1 MFGQSAALFCLQ
13 LLLFDFW
20 SKTLKPNSL
29 LSLSKET
36 VLVQVGDSLLNMVKA
51 KNNDVKIHEIH
62 TDKTKNLFDLKEK
75 KVVEKESCWLYDLSS
90 SKEGTKQN

>member
-1 MFGQSAALFCLQ
+1 
-13 LLLFDFW
+13 
-20 SKTLKPNSL
+20 
-29 LSLSKET
+29 
-36 VLVQVGDSLLNMVKA
+36 MVKA

-90 SKEGTKQN
+90 SNDGTKQN